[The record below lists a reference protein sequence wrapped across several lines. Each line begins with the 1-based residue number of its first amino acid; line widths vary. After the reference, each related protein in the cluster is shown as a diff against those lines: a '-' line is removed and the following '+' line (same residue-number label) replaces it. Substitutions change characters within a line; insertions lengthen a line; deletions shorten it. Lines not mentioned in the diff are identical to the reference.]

1 MNEIKREEREKEDI
15 EKDEKNEK
23 DEKDEKEE
31 NEENEEK
38 EEKEETKDELKEED
52 SICYSSPEPLHF
64 ISKPVEVQFDMPV
77 HAQIFMP
84 QQIADLIIQEPLL
97 DVTRA
102 ATGAVIYDGL
112 IHKQQCGCTMS

>member
-1 MNEIKREEREKEDI
+1 MNEIKREERE
-15 EKDEKNEK
+15 NET
-23 DEKDEKEE
+23 
-31 NEENEEK
+31 N
-38 EEKEETKDELKEED
+38 EETKEEPKEEPKEEE

-64 ISKPVEVQFDMPV
+64 ISKPNEVQFDMPV

-84 QQIADLIIQEPLL
+84 QHIAELVIQEPLL

-112 IHKQQCGCTMS
+112 IHKQQCGGCIMS